1 MHAPS
6 VLLLDLDDTIV
17 ADAVTVEECW
27 EVTGRRF
34 EGQLPTV
41 TAGELVAE
49 ILEHSAWYWGDPD
62 RHRRGRLDLV
72 RARTE
77 VVAAVVQ
84 RLGGPPE
91 LAADIAIEYSRQ
103 RDGRLRPFPG
113 AIETLR
119 VLRDA
124 GLRMALITNGAGD
137 AQRAK
142 IERWDL
148 AGHFECVVIEGEL
161 GVGKPDTRVYVH
173 VLEQLRAGPRDAWM
187 IGDNLEWDVAAPQR
201 LGIFAI
207 WIDRRGRG
215 LPPESTVRPDRVIT
229 SLGALKSSVGSRQ

>member
-27 EVTGRRF
+27 EVTCRRF
-34 EGQLPTV
+34 EGQLRTV

-49 ILEHSAWYWGDPD
+49 ILDHSAWYWGDPD
-62 RHRRGRLDLV
+62 RHRRGRLDLI

-77 VVAAVVQ
+77 VVTAVVR

-91 LAADIAIEYSRQ
+91 LAADIAIDYSRQ
-103 RDGRLRPFPG
+103 RDERLRPFPG

-119 VLRDA
+119 SLRDT
-124 GLRMALITNGAGD
+124 GLRMALITNGAGE

-148 AGHFECVVIEGEL
+148 AAHFEFVAIEGEL

-173 VLEQLRAGPRDAWM
+173 VLEQLGAGPCDAWM

-201 LGIFAI
+201 LGIAGI
-207 WIDRRGRG
+207 WVDVRGAGLPSGAPAEPAAVIRG
-215 LPPESTVRPDRVIT
+215 LVELP
-229 SLGALKSSVGSRQ
+229 ALVAAC